1 MERVIITTLC
11 YHGTDCRVAA
21 WQSNGKISRICLED
35 PREERLLGSIHVGK
49 VQKILP
55 DIKGAFVEIENR
67 TSCYFPYTKE
77 SNFLYTMPKK
87 ASELRAGDE
96 LLVQVT
102 REAIK
107 TKAPCVSSNLNF
119 TGKYLVLTTGNRT
132 LGISAKIP
140 SGKREKLKE
149 FLEEL
154 MPEDCSYGIILRTNG
169 ALASAEELKEELRS
183 LETQFTQL
191 YQKALHTPCYTKL
204 SKGESIT
211 ASILK
216 DVHWKETEKIITD
229 QKTLYE
235 ELCVSRQ
242 DIPVASMCAIE
253 YYEDSLLPLARL
265 YNLERE
271 LDQALQEKIWLKS
284 GGFLI
289 IQQTEAFVAIDVNTG
304 KHSSKKDAEENY
316 KQINR
321 EAALEIARQL
331 RLRNLSGMILVD
343 FINMKNTNDQSEL
356 LQYMGSLVRFGPD
369 ADCSCGCNCS
379 RHHGDHPE
387 KVCQNPCRTAA
398 PAEEGRINYA
408 RENFKTVARS
418 RIFSVNYDCVFC
430 NLCTAAVSFR
440 TVWCGRYGN
449 YFIDS
454 GTAICKSDGV
464 FPALSVSGAFSGR
477 TANVRNY
484 SDVDFVLYPCNG
496 RITDPVSLISRRNGD
511 NQRGTE

>member
-21 WQSNGKISRICLED
+21 WHSNGKISRICLED
-35 PREERLLGSIHVGK
+35 PRGERLLGSIHVGK

-77 SNFLYTMPKK
+77 SNFLYTMPKR

-140 SGKREKLKE
+140 AGKREKLKE
-149 FLEEL
+149 FLKEL

-216 DVHWKETEKIITD
+216 DVHWEETEKIITD

-356 LQYMGSLVRFGPD
+356 LQYMGSLVRSDPMQTVVVD
-369 ADCSCGCNCS
+369 
-379 RHHGDHPE
+379 
-387 KVCQNPCRTAA
+387 VTALGIMEITRKKSA
-398 PAEEGRINYA
+398 KTLAEQLLQLKKGE
-408 RENFKTVARS
+408 
-418 RIFSVNYDCVFC
+418 
-430 NLCTAAVSFR
+430 
-440 TVWCGRYGN
+440 
-449 YFIDS
+449 
-454 GTAICKSDGV
+454 
-464 FPALSVSGAFSGR
+464 
-477 TANVRNY
+477 
-484 SDVDFVLYPCNG
+484 
-496 RITDPVSLISRRNGD
+496 
-511 NQRGTE
+511 

>member
-11 YHGTDCRVAA
+11 YHGTDCRVTA

-154 MPEDCSYGIILRTNG
+154 LPEDCSYGIILRTNG

-289 IQQTEAFVAIDVNTG
+289 IQQTEAF
-304 KHSSKKDAEENY
+304 
-316 KQINR
+316 
-321 EAALEIARQL
+321 
-331 RLRNLSGMILVD
+331 
-343 FINMKNTNDQSEL
+343 
-356 LQYMGSLVRFGPD
+356 
-369 ADCSCGCNCS
+369 GCH
-379 RHHGDHPE
+379 R
-387 KVCQNPCRTAA
+387 CQHR
-398 PAEEGRINYA
+398 
-408 RENFKTVARS
+408 
-418 RIFSVNYDCVFC
+418 
-430 NLCTAAVSFR
+430 
-440 TVWCGRYGN
+440 
-449 YFIDS
+449 
-454 GTAICKSDGV
+454 
-464 FPALSVSGAFSGR
+464 
-477 TANVRNY
+477 
-484 SDVDFVLYPCNG
+484 
-496 RITDPVSLISRRNGD
+496 
-511 NQRGTE
+511 

>member
-11 YHGTDCRVAA
+11 YHGTDCRVTA

-87 ASELRAGDE
+87 APELRAGDE

-271 LDQALQEKIWLKS
+271 LDQALQEKV
-284 GGFLI
+284 FAC
-289 IQQTEAFVAIDVNTG
+289 ENIDMAWDSVP
-304 KHSSKKDAEENY
+304 
-316 KQINR
+316 
-321 EAALEIARQL
+321 LEILGQDEVTGLKIRNIKTNEERELTAEGVFIAVGIVPNTTLVKDQL
-331 RLRNLSGMILVD
+331 KLDENGYICA
-343 FINMKNTNDQSEL
+343 
-356 LQYMGSLVRFGPD
+356 G
-369 ADCSCGCNCS
+369 
-379 RHHGDHPE
+379 
-387 KVCQNPCRTAA
+387 
-398 PAEEGRINYA
+398 EEGVTSA
-408 RENFKTVARS
+408 PG
-418 RIFSVNYDCVFC
+418 VFAAGDIRTKA
-430 NLCTAAVSFR
+430 LRQIVTAVSDGANAVASAQKYLWR
-440 TVWCGRYGN
+440 KDNGN
-449 YFIDS
+449 D
-454 GTAICKSDGV
+454 
-464 FPALSVSGAFSGR
+464 
-477 TANVRNY
+477 
-484 SDVDFVLYPCNG
+484 
-496 RITDPVSLISRRNGD
+496 
-511 NQRGTE
+511 

>member
-119 TGKYLVLTTGNRT
+119 IGKYLVLTTGNRT

-271 LDQALQEKIWLKS
+271 LDQALQEKVFACENIEMVWDSVPLEILGQDEVTGLKIRNIKTNEERE
-284 GGFLI
+284 LT
-289 IQQTEAFVAIDVNTG
+289 TEGVFVAVGIVPNTTLV
-304 KHSSKKDAEENY
+304 KDQLKLDENGY
-316 KQINR
+316 IC
-321 EAALEIARQL
+321 A
-331 RLRNLSGMILVD
+331 G
-343 FINMKNTNDQSEL
+343 
-356 LQYMGSLVRFGPD
+356 
-369 ADCSCGCNCS
+369 
-379 RHHGDHPE
+379 
-387 KVCQNPCRTAA
+387 
-398 PAEEGRINYA
+398 EEGVTSA
-408 RENFKTVARS
+408 PG
-418 RIFSVNYDCVFC
+418 VFAAGDIRTKA
-430 NLCTAAVSFR
+430 LRQIVTAVSDGANAVASAQKYLWR
-440 TVWCGRYGN
+440 KDNGN
-449 YFIDS
+449 D
-454 GTAICKSDGV
+454 
-464 FPALSVSGAFSGR
+464 
-477 TANVRNY
+477 
-484 SDVDFVLYPCNG
+484 
-496 RITDPVSLISRRNGD
+496 
-511 NQRGTE
+511 

>member
-35 PREERLLGSIHVGK
+35 PRGERLLGSIHVGK

-183 LETQFTQL
+183 L
-191 YQKALHTPCYTKL
+191 
-204 SKGESIT
+204 
-211 ASILK
+211 
-216 DVHWKETEKIITD
+216 
-229 QKTLYE
+229 YE

-271 LDQALQEKIWLKS
+271 LDQALQEKIWLNS

-356 LQYMGSLVRFGPD
+356 LQYMGSLVRSDPMQTVVVD
-369 ADCSCGCNCS
+369 
-379 RHHGDHPE
+379 
-387 KVCQNPCRTAA
+387 VTALGIMEITRKKSA
-398 PAEEGRINYA
+398 KTLAEQLLQLKKGE
-408 RENFKTVARS
+408 
-418 RIFSVNYDCVFC
+418 
-430 NLCTAAVSFR
+430 
-440 TVWCGRYGN
+440 
-449 YFIDS
+449 
-454 GTAICKSDGV
+454 
-464 FPALSVSGAFSGR
+464 
-477 TANVRNY
+477 
-484 SDVDFVLYPCNG
+484 
-496 RITDPVSLISRRNGD
+496 
-511 NQRGTE
+511 